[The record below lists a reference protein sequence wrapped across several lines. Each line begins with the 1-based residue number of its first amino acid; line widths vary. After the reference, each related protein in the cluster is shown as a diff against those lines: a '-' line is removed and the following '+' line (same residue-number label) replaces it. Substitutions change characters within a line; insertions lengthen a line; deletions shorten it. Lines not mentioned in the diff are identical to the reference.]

1 VEGAERKS
9 LRNIVAREMLV
20 NTLMHREYSSSY
32 QAKFVIEQ
40 DRMYVENAN
49 RARFNGPIT
58 LRNLE
63 PFPKNQLIASF
74 FRNIGYS
81 EKLGSGARK
90 MFKYGRLYS
99 GVDPEF
105 IEDDVFRII
114 QPLNENY
121 SFDAENEVGGQK
133 TTRKSSVES
142 SVKSTVKSS
151 VKIIE
156 MMKENPE
163 VTIPIMAETL
173 RLTTRAVE
181 KNVAKLQAKGIVKR
195 VGPDKGGYWEVLDN

>member
-1 VEGAERKS
+1 
-9 LRNIVAREMLV
+9 MD
-20 NTLMHREYSSSY
+20 H
-32 QAKFVIEQ
+32 AKF
-40 DRMYVENAN
+40 ENALKIGETAAIEFK
-49 RARFNGPIT
+49 RAGGTIETDTFETVCSFSNRFNGPIT

-63 PFPKNQLIASF
+63 PFPKNPLIASF

-114 QPLNENY
+114 QPLDENY

-133 TTRKSSVES
+133 SSVERS
-142 SVKSTVKSS
+142 VKSS

-156 MMKENPE
+156 MIKENPE
-163 VTIPIMAETL
+163 ITIPMMAETL

-181 KNVAKLQAKGIVKR
+181 KNVARLQVKGIVKR
-195 VGPDKGGYWEVLDN
+195 VGPDKGGHWEVRDEINAEIAAARSGK

>member
-1 VEGAERKS
+1 
-9 LRNIVAREMLV
+9 MD
-20 NTLMHREYSSSY
+20 H
-32 QAKFVIEQ
+32 AKF
-40 DRMYVENAN
+40 ENALKIGETAAIEFK
-49 RARFNGPIT
+49 RAGGTIETDTFETVCSFSNRFNGPIT

-63 PFPKNQLIASF
+63 PFPKNPLIASF

-133 TTRKSSVES
+133 SSVERSVKSSV
-142 SVKSTVKSS
+142 KRS

-156 MMKENPE
+156 MIKENPE
-163 VTIPIMAETL
+163 ITIPMMAETL

-181 KNVAKLQAKGIVKR
+181 KNVARLQVKGIVKR
-195 VGPDKGGYWEVLDN
+195 VGPDKGGHWEVRDEINAEIAAARSGK